1 MALRI
6 APSVLSGAL
15 DFTVRGLVTGHLD
28 VIGRDEPILLHLE
41 GLPWPDLAGHRLSFR
56 RAEQAGDTAVH
67 EAFDSGQSGPVGD
80 MTASRKVKVPDRPI
94 AEIVHL
100 PASDFTWHWGNC
112 LYLEWH
118 SVSNGRVVL
127 ESTDYELTLDPVGA
141 WQMGPKDQPGG
152 AQKPLFPFSLE
163 SDRIDDFLPFEDDG
177 PKSEAEAEADR
188 DAARMDRLLDRITRR
203 MEMEGEE
210 ADYAL
215 IMEEERARLRAELGE
230 PDPEPLTPEEEAE
243 RDRWI
248 EEMNAASQE
257 HEDSAPW
264 EIYEHPL
271 VTSTADFGER
281 LWRDLIEGRGI
292 DEGNSPEHPLL
303 EIANGVMF
311 AGVKL
316 SGALDRTPDESWPP
330 DPLFAG
336 DILVRLKKA
345 RGHLHDA
352 LAGLRS
358 AENDD
363 LLRGVQLDEIERE
376 VRSTLESVEILITE
390 VRKVLG

>member
-15 DFTVRGLVTGHLD
+15 DFTVRGIVTGHLD
-28 VIGRDEPILLHLE
+28 LVGRNEPALLHLE
-41 GLPWPDLAGHRLSFR
+41 GLPWPDLAGHRLIFR
-56 RAEQAGDTAVH
+56 RAKRGDDVPVAT
-67 EAFDSGQSGPVGD
+67 EFESGQSGVVGD

-94 AEIVHL
+94 SEIVHL
-100 PASDFTWHWGNC
+100 PSSESIWHWGNC

-118 SVSNGRVVL
+118 SDHDGRVVL

-141 WQMGPKDQPGG
+141 WQMGPEDRPGG
-152 AQKPLFPFSLE
+152 SRKTPFSFSLE
-163 SDRIDDFLPFEDDG
+163 SGRIDDFLPFEDDG

-188 DAARMDRLLDRITRR
+188 DAARMERLLDRITRR
-203 MEMEGEE
+203 MEAEGDS

-230 PDPEPLTPEEEAE
+230 PEPEPLTPEEEAE

-248 EEMNAASQE
+248 EEMNAASRGLDE
-257 HEDSAPW
+257 SDPW
-264 EIYEHPL
+264 ELYEHPL
-271 VTSTADFGER
+271 VTSTTDFGER
-281 LWRDLIEGRGI
+281 LWRDLIEGSGI
-292 DEGNSPEHPLL
+292 GEGDSPEHPLL

-330 DPLFAG
+330 DSLFAG

-345 RGHLHDA
+345 RAHLHDA

-363 LLRGVQLDEIERE
+363 LLRGVRLDGIERE
-376 VRSTLESVEILITE
+376 VRGFLEAVEVLINE
-390 VRKVLG
+390 VRRVLE

>member
-1 MALRI
+1 VVI
-6 APSVLSGAL
+6 AATRSVRELKGR
-15 DFTVRGLVTGHLD
+15 FGKPTRTV
-28 VIGRDEPILLHLE
+28 
-41 GLPWPDLAGHRLSFR
+41 S
-56 RAEQAGDTAVH
+56 
-67 EAFDSGQSGPVGD
+67 
-80 MTASRKVKVPDRPI
+80 
-94 AEIVHL
+94 
-100 PASDFTWHWGNC
+100 
-112 LYLEWH
+112 
-118 SVSNGRVVL
+118 
-127 ESTDYELTLDPVGA
+127 
-141 WQMGPKDQPGG
+141 
-152 AQKPLFPFSLE
+152 
-163 SDRIDDFLPFEDDG
+163 
-177 PKSEAEAEADR
+177 
-188 DAARMDRLLDRITRR
+188 
-203 MEMEGEE
+203 
-210 ADYAL
+210 
-215 IMEEERARLRAELGE
+215 
-230 PDPEPLTPEEEAE
+230 
-243 RDRWI
+243 I

-257 HEDSAPW
+257 HDDSDPW
-264 EIYEHPL
+264 ELYEHPL

-363 LLRGVQLDEIERE
+363 LLRGVAHCNARVGHLDLHGLEKRLGIGHRLLGCGPSGLAVGHREERDGLARHLRQDGGAAHRNP
-376 VRSTLESVEILITE
+376 VPRAVPGRGARGTCTTAGGTLVSTPRSGG
-390 VRKVLG
+390 R